1 MLCVT
6 RNKKKEKN
14 CGAYTLSEAIA
25 ECHPKLRWKKKKNS
39 DGFIQSSESH
49 PVCSLKVFQ
58 WFAGILGFEIFS
70 GYV

>member
-25 ECHPKLRWKKKKNS
+25 ECHPKLRWKKKKKKLRWFHPKLRVS
-39 DGFIQSSESH
+39 SSVFSESF
-49 PVCSLKVFQ
+49 PMVCRDS
-58 WFAGILGFEIFS
+58 WF
-70 GYV
+70 